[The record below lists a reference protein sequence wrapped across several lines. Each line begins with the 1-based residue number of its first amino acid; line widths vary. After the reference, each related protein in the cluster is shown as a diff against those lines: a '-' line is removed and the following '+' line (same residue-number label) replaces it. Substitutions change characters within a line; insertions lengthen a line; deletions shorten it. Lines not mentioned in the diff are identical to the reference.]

1 MDDYEYFKHLALKPY
16 SKFTLTLMSAAAR
29 VAIKRFH
36 NSTSGLVIGDTTP
49 FPDEDAVREEASES
63 PQDLIDHV
71 DESWFE
77 CANTVSLLRCPI
89 EGSRFAQSM
98 WHLAHGGYIDRGVV
112 GDYLQ
117 LLRPLSDDIDIA
129 LPRML
134 RNDQECI
141 SETEGL
147 DRPIIVPFHHD
158 YHWAFAVAYSD
169 CIHWYDSAIDGP
181 VPSHLARGAR
191 PVVDGWKGPLQN
203 SPEDAG
209 VLMLMGIKLI
219 LQRKPHM
226 SQEAADEL
234 VQLFRTRI
242 FAELL
247 CNNTK
252 PTATELANLDLEQA
266 MEQGDFTSDPDQPD
280 KIYAA
285 VDGRVVPSDVEDTM
299 DVTRSVA
306 QATSSASTLMG
317 LGSETSVAT
326 RNPPMLSTANPP
338 TPEVPSLQPQHPAN
352 TARKRKPQSRA
363 TSVRAEGRVRKHIDD
378 RKVILENLSDALHFK
393 RSALISFE
401 DDPFVLWAL
410 LRYSKT
416 SGSLHRR
423 FHAVLFHNMAKN
435 NQRLKKVKGKKGQNC
450 LRGDLNKR
458 KFWKRISDVGVK
470 HGLGPFVPLCAFP
483 NDFSGYGLSATAQ
496 EPLVEEFE
504 NQLLEESNMLRVW
517 LHDARELCEAI
528 LCGNTPI
535 SLFKIDQYDLQS
547 ESEIDNHQYR
557 SYVRLDST
565 RDPSGKSIQ
574 CIPPNPSGYV

>member
-16 SKFTLTLMSAAAR
+16 SKFTLALMSAATR

-36 NSTSGLVIGDTTP
+36 NCTSGLVIADSTP

-71 DESWFE
+71 DESWSE
-77 CANTVSLLRCPI
+77 CANKISLLRCPI

-98 WHLAHGGYIDRGVV
+98 WHLAHGG
-112 GDYLQ
+112 
-117 LLRPLSDDIDIA
+117 DDIDIA

-147 DRPIIVPFHHD
+147 DRPIIVPFYHD

-181 VPSHLARGAR
+181 VPSHLASGAR

-306 QATSSASTLMG
+306 QATSPASTVIG
-317 LGSETSVAT
+317 LGSETSVST
-326 RNPPMLSTANPP
+326 RNPPMLSTANPHP

-352 TARKRKPQSRA
+352 TAQ
-363 TSVRAEGRVRKHIDD
+363 
-378 RKVILENLSDALHFK
+378 
-393 RSALISFE
+393 
-401 DDPFVLWAL
+401 
-410 LRYSKT
+410 
-416 SGSLHRR
+416 
-423 FHAVLFHNMAKN
+423 
-435 NQRLKKVKGKKGQNC
+435 Q
-450 LRGDLNKR
+450 
-458 KFWKRISDVGVK
+458 
-470 HGLGPFVPLCAFP
+470 
-483 NDFSGYGLSATAQ
+483 
-496 EPLVEEFE
+496 
-504 NQLLEESNMLRVW
+504 
-517 LHDARELCEAI
+517 
-528 LCGNTPI
+528 
-535 SLFKIDQYDLQS
+535 
-547 ESEIDNHQYR
+547 
-557 SYVRLDST
+557 
-565 RDPSGKSIQ
+565 
-574 CIPPNPSGYV
+574 